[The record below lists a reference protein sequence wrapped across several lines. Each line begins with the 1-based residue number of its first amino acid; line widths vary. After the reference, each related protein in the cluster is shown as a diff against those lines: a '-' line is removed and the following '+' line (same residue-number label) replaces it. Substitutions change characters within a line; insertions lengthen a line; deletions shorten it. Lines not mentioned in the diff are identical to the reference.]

1 MVEVM
6 EMTEAVMVEEDSACF
21 LLHWIRLTLAVLLDW
36 LLELDKAV
44 VEFLFFVHGQVLVQ
58 S

>member
-1 MVEVM
+1 M